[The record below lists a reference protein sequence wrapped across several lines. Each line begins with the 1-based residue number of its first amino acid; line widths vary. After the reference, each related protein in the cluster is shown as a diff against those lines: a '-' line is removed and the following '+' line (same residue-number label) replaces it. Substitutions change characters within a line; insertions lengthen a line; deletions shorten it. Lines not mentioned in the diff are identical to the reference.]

1 MNHPSYVDYDKLRQ
15 RLAKSHEEIS
25 LGEIAKATGIDQS
38 ILSKFLRGASDKTG
52 RDHLT
57 LKAFAALVVWF
68 ECSADEFIKRW
79 AEVDA

>member
-15 RLAKSHEEIS
+15 RLAKSMEE
-25 LGEIAKATGIDQS
+25 LPVGEIAKSTGIDKTV
-38 ILSKFLRGASDKTG
+38 LLKLLHGVGDKTG

-68 ECSADEFIKRW
+68 DCSADEFIKRF